1 MSDQQ
6 PKKRRGR
13 AVPPKSSVPASPT
26 NMRRANEQML
36 QNIGKLLQ
44 EREFGSAAEAN
55 DYLQQQLASG
65 GIPTAAAVNPLDRA
79 QELMYDAWEAT
90 GARRVKLARQA
101 LEISPD
107 CADAYVLLAEEARSL
122 PEAKQLFEQG
132 VRAGERALGPQMF
145 EEDVGHFWGMIETRP
160 YMRAR
165 AGLASCLWQL
175 GERQVAI
182 DHYVDMLRLNPGD
195 NQGIRYVLANCLL
208 RQGDDAALTKL
219 LAAFKDDAMAEWQYT
234 RALLAFRREGAGKK
248 ADAALKRAL
257 KQNMFVPAY
266 LLGKK
271 RLPRQLPGYIG
282 FGDENEA
289 VSYVAEALDVWRR
302 TPGAIMWLSSNLSD
316 VDKRAALGW
325 ARMHN
330 DRSSP
335 VTTRDLP
342 EQSQPWL
349 QCHRCWQRDRA
360 DGRGAGRAGPRL
372 QEQQQAAGARD
383 RSA

>member
-13 AVPPKSSVPASPT
+13 AVPPKSSAPVSPT

-55 DYLQQQLASG
+55 DYLQQLLASG
-65 GIPTAAAVNPLDRA
+65 GIPTAAAANPLDRA

-132 VRAGERALGPQMF
+132 VGAGERALGPHKF
-145 EEDVGHFWGMIETRP
+145 EEDLGHFWGMIETRP

-175 GERQVAI
+175 GERRAAI
-182 DHYVDMLRLNPGD
+182 DHYTDMLRLNPGD

-208 RQGDDAALTKL
+208 REGNDAALARL
-219 LAAFKDDAMAEWQYT
+219 LDQYKDDAMAEWLYT
-234 RALLAFRREGAGKK
+234 RALLAFRREGASKK
-248 ADAALKRAL
+248 ADAALKKAL
-257 KQNMFVPAY
+257 KQNAFVPAY
-266 LLGKK
+266 LLSKK
-271 RLPRQLPGYIG
+271 RLPQQMPGYIG

-289 VSYVAEALDVWRR
+289 VSYAAGATAIWRE
-302 TPGAIMWLSSNLSD
+302 TPGALEWLSSNL
-316 VDKRAALGW
+316 
-325 ARMHN
+325 
-330 DRSSP
+330 P
-335 VTTRDLP
+335 V
-342 EQSQPWL
+342 
-349 QCHRCWQRDRA
+349 
-360 DGRGAGRAGPRL
+360 
-372 QEQQQAAGARD
+372 
-383 RSA
+383 

>member
-1 MSDQQ
+1 MSDQKPQ
-6 PKKRRGR
+6 KRRGR

-44 EREFGSAAEAN
+44 EREFGSADEAN
-55 DYLQQQLASG
+55 AYLQELLSSG
-65 GIPTAAAVNPLDRA
+65 GIPALASTNPLDRA

-90 GARRVKLARQA
+90 GSRRIKLARQA
-101 LEISPD
+101 LAISPD

-122 PEAKQLFEQG
+122 PEAKHLYEQG
-132 VRAGERALGPQMF
+132 VSAGERALGPQTF
-145 EEDVGHFWGMIETRP
+145 EEDAGHFWGIIETRP

-175 GERQVAI
+175 GERQAAI

-208 RQGDDAALTKL
+208 RQGDDIALAKL
-219 LAAFKDDAMAEWQYT
+219 LDQYKDDAMAEWLYT

-248 ADAALKRAL
+248 ANAALKKAL
-257 KQNMFVPAY
+257 KENEFVPAY

-271 RLPRQLPGYIG
+271 RLPRQLPDYIG

-289 VSYVAEALDVWRR
+289 VSYAAGALAIWRE
-302 TPGAIMWLSSNLSD
+302 TPGALDWLSSNL
-316 VDKRAALGW
+316 
-325 ARMHN
+325 
-330 DRSSP
+330 P
-335 VTTRDLP
+335 I
-342 EQSQPWL
+342 
-349 QCHRCWQRDRA
+349 
-360 DGRGAGRAGPRL
+360 
-372 QEQQQAAGARD
+372 
-383 RSA
+383 

>member
-1 MSDQQ
+1 MSDQKPQ
-6 PKKRRGR
+6 KRRGR

-44 EREFGSAAEAN
+44 EREFGSADEAN
-55 DYLQQQLASG
+55 AYLQELLSSG
-65 GIPTAAAVNPLDRA
+65 GIPALASTNPLDRA

-90 GARRVKLARQA
+90 GSRRVKLARQA

-122 PEAKQLFEQG
+122 PEAKRLYEQG
-132 VRAGERALGPQMF
+132 VSAGERALGPQMF
-145 EEDVGHFWGMIETRP
+145 EEDAGHFWGIIETRP

-175 GERQVAI
+175 GERQAAI
-182 DHYVDMLRLNPGD
+182 EHYADMLRLNPGD

-208 RQGDDAALTKL
+208 RQGDDIALAKL
-219 LAAFKDDAMAEWQYT
+219 LDQYKDDAMAEWLYT

-248 ADAALKRAL
+248 ANAALKKAL
-257 KQNMFVPAY
+257 KENEFVPAY

-271 RLPRQLPGYIG
+271 RLPRQLPDYIG

-289 VSYVAEALDVWRR
+289 VSYAAGALAIWRE
-302 TPGAIMWLSSNLSD
+302 TPGALDWLSSNL
-316 VDKRAALGW
+316 
-325 ARMHN
+325 
-330 DRSSP
+330 P
-335 VTTRDLP
+335 V
-342 EQSQPWL
+342 
-349 QCHRCWQRDRA
+349 
-360 DGRGAGRAGPRL
+360 
-372 QEQQQAAGARD
+372 
-383 RSA
+383 

>member
-13 AVPPKSSVPASPT
+13 AAPPKTDAIPAPSDF
-26 NMRRANEQML
+26 RRANEKML

-44 EREFGSAAEAN
+44 EREFGSADEAN
-55 DYLQQQLASG
+55 AYLQELLSSG
-65 GIPTAAAVNPLDRA
+65 GIPALASTNPLDRA

-90 GARRVKLARQA
+90 GSRRVKLARQA

-122 PEAKQLFEQG
+122 PEAKHLYEQG
-132 VRAGERALGPQMF
+132 VSAGERALGPQTF
-145 EEDVGHFWGMIETRP
+145 EEDAGHFWGIIETRP

-175 GERQVAI
+175 GERQAAI

-208 RQGDDAALTKL
+208 RQGDDIALAKL
-219 LAAFKDDAMAEWQYT
+219 LDQYKDDAMAEWLYT

-248 ADAALKRAL
+248 ANAALKKAL
-257 KQNMFVPAY
+257 KENEFVPAY

-271 RLPRQLPGYIG
+271 RLPRQLPDYIG

-289 VSYVAEALDVWRR
+289 VSYAAGALAIWRE
-302 TPGAIMWLSSNLSD
+302 TPGALDWLSSNL
-316 VDKRAALGW
+316 
-325 ARMHN
+325 
-330 DRSSP
+330 P
-335 VTTRDLP
+335 V
-342 EQSQPWL
+342 
-349 QCHRCWQRDRA
+349 
-360 DGRGAGRAGPRL
+360 
-372 QEQQQAAGARD
+372 
-383 RSA
+383 

>member
-1 MSDQQ
+1 MSDQKPQ
-6 PKKRRGR
+6 KRRGR
-13 AVPPKSSVPASPT
+13 AVPPKSDTTASPT
-26 NMRRANEQML
+26 DMRRANEQML

-44 EREFGSAAEAN
+44 EREFGSVAEAN
-55 DYLQQQLASG
+55 AYLQQLLSSG
-65 GIPTAAAVNPLDRA
+65 GIPAPAAVNPLDRA

-90 GARRVKLARQA
+90 GSRRVKLARQA

-132 VRAGERALGPQMF
+132 VRAGERALGPAAF
-145 EEDVGHFWGMIETRP
+145 EEDAGHFWGIIETRP

-165 AGLASCLWQL
+165 EGLASCLWRL
-175 GERQVAI
+175 GARRQAI
-182 DHYVDMLRLNPGD
+182 EHYTDMLRLNPGD

-208 RQGDDAALTKL
+208 RENDQEALESL
-219 LAAFKDDAMAEWQYT
+219 LNQYKDDVMAEWLYT

-248 ADAALKRAL
+248 ATAALKKAL

-289 VSYVAEALDVWRR
+289 VSYAAGAIAIWRE
-302 TPGAIMWLSSNLSD
+302 TPGAIEWLSSNLSD
-316 VDKRAALGW
+316 VG
-325 ARMHN
+325 
-330 DRSSP
+330 
-335 VTTRDLP
+335 
-342 EQSQPWL
+342 
-349 QCHRCWQRDRA
+349 
-360 DGRGAGRAGPRL
+360 
-372 QEQQQAAGARD
+372 
-383 RSA
+383 